1 MIAQVAVS
9 DSVYAIDRPYSY
21 RVPDGLMLRSGMRVL
36 VPFGNGN
43 RKKEAVVLA
52 VSAGEEAKLKAV
64 EQALDEEPVLT
75 AEQLRLAGFLRE
87 RYFCTYYDAVKAI
100 LPAGLWFRRQETFA
114 LTPEAA
120 DMPEDGSLAGQLVQ
134 FLRELGGSA
143 TDAALRQ
150 RFPDEEQLALTIKTL
165 KAKKMLTSSLDLTRR
180 GGVKTQKLAALAVP
194 AEDAMDFARRKQRA
208 APLQKAVL
216 ELLCAVGSGSA
227 QEICELTGASMPT
240 LRRLEKLELITI
252 SEQPVFRQAVR
263 QCAVFLDEYPAF
275 SMAVNLSCLQLED
288 PTLVEYLAQ
297 TLREEG
303 MSAEHIIVELTES
316 YLAPNLERLSGLLA
330 QMRGLGLRVAMD
342 DFGTGYSSLSVL
354 KHAPVDIVKID
365 RSFVQG
371 LCGSAFDHSF
381 VHLMVELCHSVGIRV
396 CVEGVETTAELA
408 ALQPFGADY
417 LQGFLLG
424 HPEPA
429 ARFAPLFL

>member
-1 MIAQVAVS
+1 M
-9 DSVYAIDRPYSY
+9 
-21 RVPDGLMLRSGMRVL
+21 
-36 VPFGNGN
+36 
-43 RKKEAVVLA
+43 E
-52 VSAGEEAKLKAV
+52 
-64 EQALDEEPVLT
+64 LT
-75 AEQLRLAGFLRE
+75 ELRE
-87 RYFCTYYDAVKAI
+87 SIENGWVMVFLCITSLSSADGRLCGA
-100 LPAGLWFRRQETFA
+100 EA
-114 LTPEAA
+114 LSRWQCARF
-120 DMPEDGSLAGQLVQ
+120 GSVPPGE
-134 FLRELGGSA
+134 FI
-143 TDAALRQ
+143 AL
-150 RFPDEEQLALTIKTL
+150 
-165 KAKKMLTSSLDLTRR
+165 
-180 GGVKTQKLAALAVP
+180 
-194 AEDAMDFARRKQRA
+194 
-208 APLQKAVL
+208 
-216 ELLCAVGSGSA
+216 
-227 QEICELTGASMPT
+227 
-240 LRRLEKLELITI
+240 LEKNGMIL
-252 SEQPVFRQAVR
+252 SFGRWAFRQAVR

-303 MSAEHIIVELTES
+303 VSAEHIIVELTES

-354 KHAPVDIVKID
+354 KRAPVDIVKID

-429 ARFAPLFL
+429 ARFSAVVPVSRAKTAAALPFLTHLRALDSKRCAVLAHVAAWIALLRKAARKPLSLARKAALIYLTELHYFSGIRAAYSLIFSKLSALMTCSTRQASSAAVSGETPKRIRQSVNRR